1 VSELTIENSNYTL
14 VGGTYSGNVLITPRL
29 VGAQAVDGATRRYDG
44 TMNVAG
50 SLLTLGGIL
59 EGDSVTLSGSALMAG
74 KDVGTHALTDTG
86 SLALSSGNYALTGAA
101 GEVAV
106 TPLPVQVAGA
116 NSRPYDGTTAA
127 AANLL
132 RVANAAS
139 GETVTLGGS
148 ATLVAKNAGLEAIS
162 DLSGLT
168 LSDSNYTL
176 AGASA
181 IGGVTV
187 TPIPLNVTVQTG
199 ATRPFNGR
207 SEVATDL
214 LQLDGILPGD
224 HVGLSGNGTLAAPF
238 GTVPATGLGSLAID
252 NSDYRL
258 AGISGTVDIQAPTT
272 VSNEPIISQAQRT
285 DPPSVAQVLSVAQ
298 AGSESRAVLNPM
310 PPNVVSSPL
319 RLSAAFG
326 DGVPLTLISSP
337 GPGEHSESVT
347 LAQARDMVSAP
358 SGGPSSGDR
367 EVRVPVSRNSLAE
380 IVNGGLKLPG
390 GVDQLL
396 FVVKGN

>member
-1 VSELTIENSNYTL
+1 
-14 VGGTYSGNVLITPRL
+14 
-29 VGAQAVDGATRRYDG
+29 
-44 TMNVAG
+44 
-50 SLLTLGGIL
+50 
-59 EGDSVTLSGSALMAG
+59 
-74 KDVGTHALTDTG
+74 VGTHALTDTG
-86 SLALSSGNYALTGAA
+86 SLALSSGNYALTGAS
-101 GEVAV
+101 GDVAV

-148 ATLVAKNAGLEAIS
+148 ATLAAKNAGLEAIS

-187 TPIPLNVTVQTG
+187 TSIPLNVKVQTG
-199 ATRPFNGR
+199 ATREFNGR
-207 SEVATDL
+207 SDVAADL
-214 LQLDGILPGD
+214 LQLEGILPGD
-224 HVGLSGNGTLAAPF
+224 HVGLSGDGTLAAPF

-258 AGISGTVDIQAPTT
+258 AGISGTVDIQAPAS
-272 VSNEPIISQAQRT
+272 VGNEPIISQAQRT
-285 DPPSVAQVLSVAQ
+285 ETPSVAQVLSVTQ
-298 AGSESRAVLNPM
+298 AGSENRGVLNPM
-310 PPNVVSSPL
+310 APNVVSSPV
-319 RLSAAFG
+319 RLTAAFG
-326 DGVPLTLISSP
+326 DGVPLSLISSP

-347 LAQARDMVSAP
+347 LAQARGMLTVP
-358 SGGPSSGDR
+358 GGGPSSGER

-380 IVNGGLKLPG
+380 IVNGGVKLPG